1 MSEFIELLVSG
12 ESLATAIGE
21 LFKIAGA
28 MALAIVLIVGLI
40 FFLPTIIATL
50 RHIKLRVFVCILN
63 VLAIVTLFVQILL
76 PIIVWLVIMILA
88 ISGKTESKNKNEIPS
103 INIISK

>member
-12 ESLATAIGE
+12 ESFATAIGE
-21 LFKIAGA
+21 LFKVAGV

-50 RHIKLRVFVCILN
+50 RHIKLRVLVCN
-63 VLAIVTLFVQILL
+63 MR
-76 PIIVWLVIMILA
+76 WYY
-88 ISGKTESKNKNEIPS
+88 TERWYMCKLWT
-103 INIISK
+103 

>member
-1 MSEFIELLVSG
+1 MSEFIELIVSG
-12 ESLATAIGE
+12 ESLATALGE

-28 MALAIVLIVGLI
+28 MALAIVLMIGVV

-50 RHIKLRVFVCILN
+50 RHIKLRVFVCVLN
-63 VLAIVTLFVQILL
+63 VLAIITLFVQILL
-76 PIIVWLVIMILA
+76 PIIVWLAIMILA
-88 ISGKTESKNKNEIPS
+88 ITGTPDSKNKNEIPT